1 MKGGGREGDGVA
13 HVIPELKV
21 EGWRGL
27 CEWRLWCLGCFGVDK
42 IEHSLGHWR
51 IVHHLIASQLNNIP
65 SPFRLPLPSPPA
77 SFSHT
82 KKGAH
87 MWKPG
92 RDVLCMRRHIRMRL
106 IVLMDRR
113 LCRIFAPCPRW
124 PSTCGCSWLESPF
137 PATTVLA
144 VISNG
149 LHIFTYSAPEHP
161 QADDIRG
168 NDAND
173 DGGCGE
179 SCTQKLEATDSR
191 CLPAKA
197 F

>member
-1 MKGGGREGDGVA
+1 MAFV
-13 HVIPELKV
+13 VF
-21 EGWRGL
+21 GL
-27 CEWRLWCLGCFGVDK
+27 FRCGQDRTLAGALADSASS
-42 IEHSLGHWR
+42 HR
-51 IVHHLIASQLNNIP
+51 ISTQQYPFSFPPP
-65 SPFRLPLPSPPA
+65 SPSHPA
-77 SFSHT
+77 SFAHA

-87 MWKPG
+87 MRKPG

-149 LHIFTYSAPEHP
+149 LYIFTDSAPEHP

-179 SCTQKLEATDSR
+179 SCTQNWRQRIQDVCRPKLSDQVVGLWPSTFWMVPTEKSGT
-191 CLPAKA
+191 P
-197 F
+197 